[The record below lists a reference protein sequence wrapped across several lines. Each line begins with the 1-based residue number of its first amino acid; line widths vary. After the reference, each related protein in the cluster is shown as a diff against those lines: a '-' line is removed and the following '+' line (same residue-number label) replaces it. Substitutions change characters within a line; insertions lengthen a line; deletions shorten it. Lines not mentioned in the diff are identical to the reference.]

1 MRKDTTFPFPLE
13 RHEPCHKFANMA
25 RYKTLNTPA
34 GQLLLRDYCPSSLI
48 ENLRADN
55 GLRAFARRPERE
67 HQLLLN
73 IAKKPENKLTIAYT
87 TAGDIVGEVTLAPAD
102 ARWGDTEHIHEVA
115 IQVSEGWRRQGIA
128 YRLLAFAL
136 ELDTLEQM
144 ILVGM
149 GLYWHWDV
157 EGVGLPVYRYREM
170 IARLFAA
177 SGFTEYLTTEPNI
190 RMSPANIFVA
200 RIGKYVDRD
209 ILNTFFER
217 LLQSDTLPGL

>member
-1 MRKDTTFPFPLE
+1 MRNITSPAPQKCGPFHNLAQVARHKTIDTPE
-13 RHEPCHKFANMA
+13 
-25 RYKTLNTPA
+25 
-34 GQLLLRDYCPSSLI
+34 GQLFLQDFCSPSLI

-73 IAKKPENKLTIAYT
+73 IAQKPENKLAIAYT
-87 TAGDIVGEVTLAPAD
+87 PAGDIVSQVTLAPAD
-102 ARWGDTEHIHEVA
+102 ARWGNTERIYEVA
-115 IQVSEGWRRQGIA
+115 IEVSEGWRLRGLA
-128 YRLLAFAL
+128 HALLAFAL
-136 ELDTLEQM
+136 ELDTLDTM
-144 ILVGM
+144 IIVGM
-149 GLYWHWDV
+149 GLYWHWDM

-177 SGFTEYLTTEPNI
+177 YGFSEYLTTEPNI

-200 RIGKYVDRD
+200 RIGKYVDKG
-209 ILNTFFER
+209 IMNTFFER